1 MEIWLLVII
10 LLIIA
15 IICLVASLFTKNDN
29 DLEDLVN
36 ENMIQLSQELNSIK
50 TRLSELEASVY
61 QPSSHSSA
69 QTFPEAKNPDL
80 EKTLILERE
89 ASLMSEQSAD
99 LDDIS
104 EESRQTVIE
113 MYTKGYTLQEI
124 QQAVGLDTFTI
135 QSLVDDY
142 IENR

>member
-29 DLEDLVN
+29 DMEDLVN
-36 ENMIQLSQELNSIK
+36 ENMIQVSQELNSIK
-50 TRLSELEASVY
+50 TRLSELEAVVY

-69 QTFPEAKNPDL
+69 TTFPEAKANDL
-80 EKTLILERE
+80 EKTLVLDRE
-89 ASLMSEQSAD
+89 ALAD
-99 LDDIS
+99 QDEVVNIS

-124 QQAVGLDTFTI
+124 QQEVGLDTFTI

>member
-29 DLEDLVN
+29 DMEDLVN
-36 ENMIQLSQELNSIK
+36 ENMIQVSQELNSIK
-50 TRLSELEASVY
+50 TRLSELEAVVY
-61 QPSSHSSA
+61 QPSSYSSA
-69 QTFPEAKNPDL
+69 TTFPEAKANDL
-80 EKTLILERE
+80 EKTLVIDRE
-89 ASLMSEQSAD
+89 ALAD
-99 LDDIS
+99 QDEVVNIS

-124 QQAVGLDTFTI
+124 QQEVGLDTFTI